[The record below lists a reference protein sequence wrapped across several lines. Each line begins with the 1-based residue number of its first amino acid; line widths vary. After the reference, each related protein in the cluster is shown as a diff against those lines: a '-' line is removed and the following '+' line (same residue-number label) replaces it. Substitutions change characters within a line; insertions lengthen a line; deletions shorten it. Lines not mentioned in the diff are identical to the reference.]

1 MVDQADDVFNNILKE
16 DERFHYPILGE
27 IIISKCAKEEIRK
40 DLEMMGI
47 TPFTVYRDY
56 TGLDAELRG
65 KYLIK

>member
-1 MVDQADDVFNNILKE
+1 LKE
-16 DERFHYPILGE
+16 DDRFHHSILGE

-56 TGLDAELRG
+56 MGLDIELRG
-65 KYLIK
+65 KYLKKGD